1 MNRVCRWLPMYR
13 IYAHMLW
20 QLYDSSRWY
29 HERSAERRRFDVLVT
44 AGLKRGWELP
54 RAIEVAV
61 LSMPEA
67 ECLIAD
73 NSRKE
78 LEDYY
83 HNLRA
88 LVLEIASADL
98 ATLAIK
104 LRKSHQEKKSGADE
118 QTGD

>member
-1 MNRVCRWLPMYR
+1 MDKAEELLRY
-13 IYAHMLW
+13 
-20 QLYDSSRWY
+20 LYDSTRWY
-29 HERSAERRRFDVLVT
+29 HQRSTERRRFDAVVS
-44 AGLKRGWELP
+44 AGLKRGWELS

-67 ECLIAD
+67 ECLIAE

-88 LVLEIASADL
+88 MELKIASAEISK
-98 ATLAIK
+98 LAIK
-104 LRKSHQEKKSGADE
+104 LRKSRREKKSGADE
-118 QTGD
+118 QKGD